1 MMGNKVTFQGH
12 STNAQVMIVRIN
24 YWLKRVDFGN
34 YVRKCNQ
41 SWETNCDIDLQG
53 QRSKLQC
60 NYRVLVRVCVCVCVC
75 ARVFP
80 CFCVFCTITQKV
92 INLGT

>member
-60 NYRVLVRVCVCVCVC
+60 NLSLELKVWNE
-75 ARVFP
+75 P
-80 CFCVFCTITQKV
+80 CITYHDYCNYAWHF
-92 INLGT
+92 I